1 MIGICVQ
8 IGLPDEL
15 KGCTGAWCIDAGTA
29 GTGNQSVFESDTVVG
44 CVRLCEAFTPRF
56 AKVPYVRW
64 SEDIEKQCPDR
75 MEDSRRITRPLA
87 GTLRFSPPGLR
98 D

>member
-44 CVRLCEAFTPRF
+44 CVRLCEA
-56 AKVPYVRW
+56 V
-64 SEDIEKQCPDR
+64 
-75 MEDSRRITRPLA
+75 
-87 GTLRFSPPGLR
+87 
-98 D
+98 